1 MRLRFHWR
9 MLDGGEGRGDTGQL
23 LRHAAARS
31 RPEPEVQA
39 RFCRD
44 AEEAG
49 IDSLLID
56 FGFAKPDSMTLAVA
70 LSQVVKTGK
79 VRFMVAFRPGLM
91 LPTLFV
97 QQVNTLSVLSGGRV
111 CLNIVAGHS
120 PQEQE
125 SYGDSL
131 GHDER
136 YARMDEFLAVCR
148 AFWAA
153 KVPVEFEGRYYTI
166 RDGRLNT
173 PFLSPWGPMPEI
185 FVGGNSAACKAVA
198 TRRADC
204 WMRFPAPLGELAEEI
219 RPVLDAGVE
228 VGLRLC
234 VIARPT
240 RDEAI
245 EEALRLVGPEDET
258 RRSDER
264 NFVTGSDSQ
273 SVRRMYAM
281 ADVEWLTPCL
291 WTGAVRRFGAPS
303 VALLGSYDEVA
314 DQLISLGELGVSQY
328 ILAGWPKWDEMIRF
342 GREVIPR
349 VRERE
354 ELARNRGLR
363 EARAHV
369 ARTP

>member
-1 MRLRFHWR
+1 
-9 MLDGGEGRGDTGQL
+9 MLDGGEGRGDEGHF

-31 RPEPEVQA
+31 LPELAEQA

-44 AEEAG
+44 AQEAG

-56 FGFAKPDSMTLAVA
+56 FSFAKPDSMTLAVA

-79 VRFMVAFRPGLM
+79 VRFMAAFRPGLM

-120 PQEQE
+120 PHEQE

-153 KVPVEFEGRYYTI
+153 ERPVEFEGRYYTI
-166 RDGRLNT
+166 RGGRLNT

-185 FVGGNSAACKAVA
+185 FVGGNSTACKAVA
-198 TRRADC
+198 TRRAHC
-204 WMRFPAPLGELAEEI
+204 WMRFPAPLGDLAGEI

-228 VGLRLC
+228 VGLRLS

-240 RDEAI
+240 RGEAI
-245 EEALRLVGPEDET
+245 EAALRLVSPEDDA
-258 RRSDER
+258 RRVDER
-264 NFVTGSDSQ
+264 SFVAASDSL
-273 SVRRMYAM
+273 SVRGMYAM

-314 DQLISLGELGVSQY
+314 DQLISLGKLGLSQY
-328 ILAGWPKWDEMIRF
+328 ILSGWPKWEEMVRF
-342 GREVIPR
+342 GREVIPK
-349 VRERE
+349 VRARE
-354 ELARNRGLR
+354 ELARTEGFR
-363 EARAHV
+363 EAHAHV